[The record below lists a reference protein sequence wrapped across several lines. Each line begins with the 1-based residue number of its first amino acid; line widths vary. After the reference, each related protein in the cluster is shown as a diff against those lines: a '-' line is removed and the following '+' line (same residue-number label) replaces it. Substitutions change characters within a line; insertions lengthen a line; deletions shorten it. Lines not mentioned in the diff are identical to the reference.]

1 MTSDLTKPAGAV
13 TVDPVGAVSANAPRA
28 DGLAGDSSAPRLSG
42 VWSRLAPSLPLVP
55 ILVALTLRS
64 VLVHSLPGDEGSYLA
79 YARNLTHGFYAAT
92 DLGYLWHGPGLP
104 LLLAPLVALH
114 VPLFAMRILA
124 GPVLLFATLAVFHRM
139 TRLYVA
145 DRTAV
150 IAAYC
155 LALYLPFW
163 GVLGVIW
170 VEPLA
175 TLCFTLS
182 AFFLVRSLRGGRRD
196 HWWAGVSL
204 AMLALS
210 RVEFGYVLIAALV
223 LSVVW
228 LLASRGSTPARR
240 TTLAFT
246 VGLLLCVP
254 WLVYTY
260 SLTSKPFYWGNS
272 GGLSLYW
279 MTAPDNLGDW
289 HHASEAFTIPQLAV
303 DRPVFTAIAGLNP
316 VQQDTRLMHIAL
328 QNIRSHPGHYLA
340 NVVNNV
346 GRLVFNSP
354 YSFTSEKA
362 SSMFY
367 GLPNALLL
375 GLVAVAA
382 VVAIRVR
389 RQLGPEILPI
399 AVLVAL
405 GFAVHVPLAAY
416 ARFTIPVV
424 PTAAWLVIA
433 IVAPRLRLSNDPAD
447 NATAA
452 VR

>member
-1 MTSDLTKPAGAV
+1 M
-13 TVDPVGAVSANAPRA
+13 
-28 DGLAGDSSAPRLSG
+28 
-42 VWSRLAPSLPLVP
+42 PLLP

-64 VLVHSLPGDEGSYLA
+64 VLLHSLPGDEGSYIG

-124 GPVLLFATLAVFHRM
+124 GPVLLFATVAVFHRM
-139 TRLYVA
+139 TRLYVSNP
-145 DRTAV
+145 TAV
-150 IAAYC
+150 IASYC

-210 RVEFGYVLIAALV
+210 RVEFGYVLMAALV
-223 LSVVW
+223 VSVGW
-228 LLASRGSTPARR
+228 LLASRGSAPAKR
-240 TTLAFT
+240 TTLAVT
-246 VGLLLCVP
+246 VGLLLCAP

-279 MTAPDNLGDW
+279 MTAPGNLGDW
-289 HHASEAFTIPQLAV
+289 HHASDAFNMPQLAL
-303 DRPVFTAIAGLNP
+303 DRPVFREIASLNP
-316 VQQDTRLMHIAL
+316 VQQDARLMHIAL

-340 NVVNNV
+340 NLVNNI

-375 GLVAVAA
+375 GFLAVAA

-416 ARFTIPVV
+416 ARFMIPIV
-424 PTAAWLVIA
+424 PAAAWLVIA
-433 IVAPRLRLSNDPAD
+433 VVGPRLHLSYDPAD
-447 NATAA
+447 QATVGA
-452 VR
+452 R